1 VSGAYRSP
9 SPFESH
15 YAAVLSAIVDGR
27 VTPLLGAGVNLCGR
41 PHNAGWLHGQ
51 YLPSGTEL
59 AAHLARATGFAW
71 GDAEL
76 ARVSQYVAVM
86 WGSGPLYDKLH
97 EVFDSDYPPTELHT
111 FLARLPGVLREK
123 GYLPREEQSRF
134 PLFVTTNYDDVLER
148 AFEAAGEEFDL
159 VWYVALGSR
168 RGQFMHRLP
177 DGEVRPVERPNEYRD
192 IKLVERAAILKIHG
206 AVNRTVPE
214 DDSYVITE
222 DDYIS
227 YLTQTDI
234 SEMVP
239 VTLAAKLRRSNFLF
253 LGYSLRDWNLRVI
266 LHRIWVEQQQ
276 RGTYTSWAIQLD
288 PEELDQRFWR
298 ARDVEIYNLPLELYV
313 AELRDRLERL
323 PALAPS

>member
-1 VSGAYRSP
+1 M
-9 SPFESH
+9 
-15 YAAVLSAIVDGR
+15 
-27 VTPLLGAGVNLCGR
+27 TPLLGAGVNLCGR
-41 PHNAGWLHGQ
+41 PHDTGWLRGQ
-51 YLPSGTEL
+51 YLPSGSEL
-59 AAHLARATGFAW
+59 AAHLALTSGLASS
-71 GDAEL
+71 DAEL

-86 WGSGPLYDKLH
+86 SGSGPLYDKLH

-111 FLARLPGVLREK
+111 FLAMLPGVLREK
-123 GYLPREEQSRF
+123 GYLPREEQARF

-168 RGQFMHRLP
+168 RGQFMHRSP
-177 DGEVRPVERPNEYRD
+177 DGQVRPVERPNEYRD
-192 IKLVERAAILKIHG
+192 IKLIERAAILKIHG
-206 AVNRTVPE
+206 AVNRLVPD

-239 VTLAAKLRRSNFLF
+239 VTLAAKLKRSNFLF

-276 RGTYTSWAIQLD
+276 RQTYTSWAIQLD
-288 PEELDQRFWR
+288 PEELDRRFWS
-298 ARDVEIYNLPLELYV
+298 ARDVEIYNLPLETYV

-323 PALAPS
+323 PALVPS